1 MTAPE
6 PWRDRP
12 PAPPPR
18 RRPQD
23 PHLFARD
30 KANTDQSTEFGFGPG
45 LVPPHLNGRPPSEGG
60 VYMPKCPRVDP
71 PPSGIGSPRQ
81 HRRPRGEASGYPGEQ
96 VAR

>member
-6 PWRDRP
+6 PWRDPP

-30 KANTDQSTEFGFGPG
+30 RANTDQSTEFGFGPG
-45 LVPPHLNGRPPSEGG
+45 HVPPHLNGRPPSEGG
-60 VYMPKCPRVDP
+60 MYMPKCPRVELR
-71 PPSGIGSPRQ
+71 GSSLTPRQ
-81 HRRPRGEASGYPGEQ
+81 KRRPRGEVKGYPGNN
-96 VAR
+96 VG